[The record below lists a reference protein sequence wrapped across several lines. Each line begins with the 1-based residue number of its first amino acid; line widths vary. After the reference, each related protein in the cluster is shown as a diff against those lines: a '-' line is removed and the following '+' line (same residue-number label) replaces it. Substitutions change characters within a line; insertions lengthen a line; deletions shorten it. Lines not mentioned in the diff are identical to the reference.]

1 MTAPKRMPRAR
12 TVRPQGFLSMGGGMR
27 ELELAGVHLLSHGG
41 VSSLGRVRGQG
52 SWGLEEMERFVT
64 AAVGNAT
71 RNPQSQIPDS

>member
-1 MTAPKRMPRAR
+1 
-12 TVRPQGFLSMGGGMR
+12 MR

-41 VSSLGRVRGQG
+41 VRSLGRVRGQG

-71 RNPQSQIPDS
+71 GNPQSQIPDS